1 MIAAALS
8 LVFGVALGIAL
19 GWWAHAARSAA
30 VVAGARA
37 EVEML
42 RGSREDVAS
51 SLSWATEDA
60 ARRQSTAIGSQ
71 VQHIVEP
78 LRANLAQLAEELRR
92 VESNR
97 IGAYAGLS
105 EQVRGIQ
112 AASLA
117 LNDQTRQL
125 ANALHSSHV
134 RGRWGEVQLERVVEL
149 AGMTKHCDFSTQ
161 VSVKDR
167 GPNGSGHN
175 GSGSGGSGGLN
186 GSGTSTLRPD
196 LVVHLAGGR
205 DIVVDAKVPLDAY
218 LRAAEATDPA
228 TRDRLIGEHA
238 RALRSHIARLSAK
251 AYWTAFDNTPEMVVL
266 FLPGDVVLEAAAR
279 TDPDLLEYGFARNVV
294 IATPT
299 TLIALLR
306 TVALGWRHDA
316 MARDAAVIHDLG
328 LQLHQ
333 RLAGVLGHLGTL
345 GTSLQR
351 TVDAYNS
358 TIGSVESRLGVTAR
372 RLAEL
377 DALGDVADPPEPPVI
392 HDTCRSAGTFAAPA
406 ATTAPEPAPRPAGG
420 TISVDEPVP

>member
-1 MIAAALS
+1 MTAAALA
-8 LVFGVALGIAL
+8 LVVGLVLGIAL

-30 VVAGARA
+30 TVAAARA

-42 RGSREDVAS
+42 RAGREDVAS

-60 ARRQSTAIGSQ
+60 ARRQSSAISSS
-71 VQHIVEP
+71 VAHIVEP
-78 LRANLAQLAEELRR
+78 LRANLAQLGDELRR
-92 VESNR
+92 VENNR
-97 IGAYAGLS
+97 IGAYAGLT
-105 EQVRGIQ
+105 EQVRGIHS
-112 AASLA
+112 ASIA
-117 LNDQTRQL
+117 LSDQTRQL
-125 ANALHSSHV
+125 ANALHSPHA

-161 VSVKDR
+161 VSVTDTSAADGSR
-167 GPNGSGHN
+167 NGA
-175 GSGSGGSGGLN
+175 
-186 GSGTSTLRPD
+186 TLRPD

-205 DIVVDAKVPLDAY
+205 DIIVDAKVPLDAY
-218 LRAAEATDPA
+218 LRAAEATDTSA
-228 TRDRLIGEHA
+228 RDRLIGEHA
-238 RALRSHIARLSAK
+238 RALRAHIARLSAK
-251 AYWTAFDNTPEMVVL
+251 SYWSAFDNTPEMVVL

-279 TDPDLLEYGFARNVV
+279 TDPDLLEFGFARNVV

-333 RLAGVLGHLGTL
+333 RLAGVLGHLGSL

-351 TVDAYNS
+351 TVDAYNA
-358 TIGSVESRLGVTAR
+358 TIGSVDSRLGVTAR

-377 DALGDVADPPEPPVI
+377 DALGDVPEAPRPPVI
-392 HDTCRSAGTFAAPA
+392 HDTCRAAGSTVTPG
-406 ATTAPEPAPRPAGG
+406 TTPEPAPTPRAGG
-420 TISVDEPVP
+420 GTKSIDEPVP

>member
-1 MIAAALS
+1 MSGVSDTIGVMTAAALA
-8 LVFGVALGIAL
+8 LVVGLALGIAL

-30 VVAGARA
+30 TVAAARA

-42 RGSREDVAS
+42 RAGREDVAS

-60 ARRQSTAIGSQ
+60 ARRQSSAISSS
-71 VQHIVEP
+71 VAHIVEP
-78 LRANLAQLAEELRR
+78 LRANLAQLADELRR
-92 VESNR
+92 VENNR
-97 IGAYAGLS
+97 IGAYAGLT
-105 EQVRGIQ
+105 EQVRGIHS
-112 AASLA
+112 ASIA

-125 ANALHSSHV
+125 ANALHSPHA

-161 VSVKDR
+161 VSVPDTSAS
-167 GPNGSGHN
+167 NGSGGRTGN
-175 GSGSGGSGGLN
+175 I
-186 GSGTSTLRPD
+186 LRPD

-205 DIVVDAKVPLDAY
+205 DIIVDAKVPLDAY
-218 LRAAEATDPA
+218 LRAAEAGDSSA
-228 TRDRLIGEHA
+228 RDKLIGEHA
-238 RALRSHIARLSAK
+238 RALRAHIARLSAK
-251 AYWTAFDNTPEMVVL
+251 SYWSAFDNTPEMVVL

-279 TDPDLLEYGFARNVV
+279 TDPDLLEFGFARNVV

-333 RLAGVLGHLGTL
+333 RLAGVLGHLGSL

-351 TVDAYNS
+351 TVDAYNA
-358 TIGSVESRLGVTAR
+358 TIGSVDSRLGVTAR

-377 DALGDVADPPEPPVI
+377 DALGDVPEAPQPPVI
-392 HDTCRSAGTFAAPA
+392 HDTCRATGSRVTPGT
-406 ATTAPEPAPRPAGG
+406 TPEPAPTPRPGGG
-420 TISVDEPVP
+420 TKSIDEPVP

>member
-1 MIAAALS
+1 MTAAALS
-8 LVFGVALGIAL
+8 LVFGVVLGIAL

-30 VVAGARA
+30 EVAAARA
-37 EVEML
+37 EIDTL
-42 RGSREDVAS
+42 RAGREDVAS

-60 ARRQSTAIGSQ
+60 ARRQSSAIGSQ
-71 VQHIVEP
+71 VAHIVEP
-78 LRANLAQLAEELRR
+78 LKSNLAQLADELRR

-97 IGAYAGLS
+97 IGAYAGLT
-105 EQVRGIQ
+105 EQVRGIH
-112 AASLA
+112 AASVA

-125 ANALHSSHV
+125 ANALHSSHT

-161 VSVKDR
+161 VTVTGTSTV
-167 GPNGSGHN
+167 N
-175 GSGSGGSGGLN
+175 GSGSGP
-186 GSGTSTLRPD
+186 TLRPD

-205 DIVVDAKVPLDAY
+205 DIVVDAKVPLEAY
-218 LRAAEATDPA
+218 LRAAESTDAA
-228 TRDRLIGEHA
+228 TRDRLLGEHA
-238 RALRSHIARLSAK
+238 RALRAHIARLSAK
-251 AYWTAFDNTPEMVVL
+251 AYWSAFDNTPEMVVL
-266 FLPGDVVLEAAAR
+266 FLPGDVVLESAAR
-279 TDPDLLEYGFARNVV
+279 TDPDLLEFGFARNVV

-333 RLAGVLGHLGTL
+333 RLAAVLGHLGTL

-377 DALGDVADPPEPPVI
+377 DALGDVPEPPRPPVI
-392 HDTCRSAGTFAAPA
+392 HDTCRSTGFDDAPA
-406 ATTAPEPAPRPAGG
+406 TTPSSTSTPQFGGG

>member
-8 LVFGVALGIAL
+8 LVFGVLLGIAL
-19 GWWAHAARSAA
+19 GWWAHAARSAG
-30 VVAGARA
+30 VVAAARA

-42 RGSREDVAS
+42 REGRSEVAS

-60 ARRQSTAIGSQ
+60 ARRQSTAIGGQ

-78 LRANLAQLAEELRR
+78 LRATLAQLSDELRR

-97 IGAYAGLS
+97 IGAYAGLT
-105 EQVRGIQ
+105 EQVRGIH
-112 AASLA
+112 AASVA

-125 ANALHSSHV
+125 ANALHSSHS

-161 VSVKDR
+161 VSLPDQSKD
-167 GPNGSGHN
+167 GA
-175 GSGSGGSGGLN
+175 
-186 GSGTSTLRPD
+186 TVRPD

-218 LRAAEATDPA
+218 LRAAESTDA
-228 TRDRLIGEHA
+228 AARDRLIGEHA
-238 RALRSHIARLSAK
+238 RALRGHIARLSAK
-251 AYWTAFDNTPEMVVL
+251 AYWTAFENTPEMVVL
-266 FLPGDVVLEAAAR
+266 FLPADAVLEAAVR
-279 TDPDLLEYGFARNVV
+279 TDPDVLEYGFARNVV

-316 MARDAAVIHDLG
+316 MARDAAVIHALG
-328 LQLHQ
+328 MELHQ

-377 DALGDVADPPEPPVI
+377 DALGEVSEPPRPRVI
-392 HDTCRSAGTFAAPA
+392 HDTCRSAGSVAAPA
-406 ATTAPEPAPRPAGG
+406 TTSAAASTPRSGG
-420 TISVDEPVP
+420 GAISADEPVP

>member
-1 MIAAALS
+1 MTAAALS
-8 LVFGVALGIAL
+8 LVFGVVLGIAL

-30 VVAGARA
+30 EVAAARA
-37 EVEML
+37 EIDTL
-42 RGSREDVAS
+42 RAGREDVAS

-60 ARRQSTAIGSQ
+60 ARRQSSAIGSQ
-71 VQHIVEP
+71 VAHIVEP
-78 LRANLAQLAEELRR
+78 LKSNLAQLADELRR

-97 IGAYAGLS
+97 IGAYAGLT
-105 EQVRGIQ
+105 EQVRGIH
-112 AASLA
+112 AASAA

-125 ANALHSSHV
+125 ANALHSSHA

-161 VSVKDR
+161 VTVTDTV
-167 GPNGSGHN
+167 N
-175 GSGSGGSGGLN
+175 GSGSGP
-186 GSGTSTLRPD
+186 TLRPD

-205 DIVVDAKVPLDAY
+205 DIVVDAKVPLEAY
-218 LRAAEATDPA
+218 LRAAESTDA
-228 TRDRLIGEHA
+228 AARDRLLGEHA
-238 RALRSHIARLSAK
+238 RALRAHIARLSAK
-251 AYWTAFDNTPEMVVL
+251 AYWSAFDNTPEMVVL
-266 FLPGDVVLEAAAR
+266 FLPGDVVLESAAR
-279 TDPDLLEYGFARNVV
+279 TDPDLLEFGFARNVV

-333 RLAGVLGHLGTL
+333 RLAAVLGHLGTL

-358 TIGSVESRLGVTAR
+358 TIGSVDSRLGVTAR

-377 DALGDVADPPEPPVI
+377 DALGDVAEAPRPPVI
-392 HDTCRSAGTFAAPA
+392 HDTCRSAGSEGTP
-406 ATTAPEPAPRPAGG
+406 ATTPSATSTPRSGGG
-420 TISVDEPVP
+420 TISIDEPVP

>member
-1 MIAAALS
+1 MTAAALS
-8 LVFGVALGIAL
+8 LVVGLVLGIAL

-30 VVAGARA
+30 TVAAARA

-42 RGSREDVAS
+42 RAGREDVAS

-60 ARRQSTAIGSQ
+60 ARRQSSAIGSS
-71 VQHIVEP
+71 VAHIVEP
-78 LRANLAQLAEELRR
+78 LRANLAQLADELRR
-92 VESNR
+92 VENNR
-97 IGAYAGLS
+97 IGAYAGLT
-105 EQVRGIQ
+105 EQVRGIHS
-112 AASLA
+112 ASIA

-125 ANALHSSHV
+125 ANALHSPHA

-161 VSVKDR
+161 VSVTDT
-167 GPNGSGHN
+167 SAAN
-175 GSGSGGSGGLN
+175 GSGSRGG
-186 GSGTSTLRPD
+186 TTLRPD

-205 DIVVDAKVPLDAY
+205 DIIVDAKVPLDAY
-218 LRAAEATDPA
+218 LRAAEATDTSA
-228 TRDRLIGEHA
+228 RDKLIGEHA
-238 RALRSHIARLSAK
+238 RALRAHIARLSAK
-251 AYWTAFDNTPEMVVL
+251 SYWSAFDNTPEMVVL

-279 TDPDLLEYGFARNVV
+279 TDPDLLEFGFARNVV

-358 TIGSVESRLGVTAR
+358 TIGSVDSRLGVTAR

-377 DALGDVADPPEPPVI
+377 DALGDVPDAPRPPVI
-392 HDTCRSAGTFAAPA
+392 HDTCRAAGSAVTPGT
-406 ATTAPEPAPRPAGG
+406 TPEPAPTPRPGGG
-420 TISVDEPVP
+420 TNSVDEPVP

>member
-1 MIAAALS
+1 MSDTIDDMTAAALS
-8 LVFGVALGIAL
+8 LVVGLALGIAL

-30 VVAGARA
+30 TVAAARA

-42 RGSREDVAS
+42 RAARDDVAS

-60 ARRQSTAIGSQ
+60 ARRQSSAIGSS
-71 VQHIVEP
+71 VAHIVEP
-78 LRANLAQLAEELRR
+78 LRANLAQLADELRR
-92 VESNR
+92 VENNR
-97 IGAYAGLS
+97 IGAYAGLT
-105 EQVRGIQ
+105 EQVRGIHS
-112 AASLA
+112 ASIA

-125 ANALHSSHV
+125 ANALHSPHA

-161 VSVKDR
+161 VSVTDPSD
-167 GPNGSGHN
+167 PNGSGN
-175 GSGSGGSGGLN
+175 GRGA
-186 GSGTSTLRPD
+186 TTLRPD

-218 LRAAEATDPA
+218 LRAAEATD
-228 TRDRLIGEHA
+228 TSVRDKLIREHA
-238 RALRSHIARLSAK
+238 RALRAHIARLSAK
-251 AYWTAFDNTPEMVVL
+251 SYWSAFDNTPEMVVL
-266 FLPGDVVLEAAAR
+266 FVPGDVVLEAAAR
-279 TDPDLLEYGFARNVV
+279 TDPDLLEFGFARNVV

-333 RLAGVLGHLGTL
+333 RLTGVLTHLGTL

-358 TIGSVESRLGVTAR
+358 TIGSVDSRLGVTAR

-377 DALGDVADPPEPPVI
+377 DALGDVPDAPRPPVI
-392 HDTCRSAGTFAAPA
+392 HDTCRPAGPTARPG
-406 ATTAPEPAPRPAGG
+406 TAPEAASTPRSGG
-420 TISVDEPVP
+420 ETISVEDPVP

>member
-1 MIAAALS
+1 MTAAALA
-8 LVFGVALGIAL
+8 LVVGLVLGIAL

-30 VVAGARA
+30 TVAAARA

-42 RGSREDVAS
+42 RAGREDVAS

-60 ARRQSTAIGSQ
+60 ARRQSSAISSS
-71 VQHIVEP
+71 VAHIVEP
-78 LRANLAQLAEELRR
+78 LRANLAQLGDELRR
-92 VESNR
+92 VENNR
-97 IGAYAGLS
+97 IGAYAGLT
-105 EQVRGIQ
+105 EQVRGIHS
-112 AASLA
+112 ASVA
-117 LNDQTRQL
+117 LSDQTRQL
-125 ANALHSSHV
+125 ANALHSPHA

-161 VSVKDR
+161 VSVTDTSAADGSR
-167 GPNGSGHN
+167 NGA
-175 GSGSGGSGGLN
+175 
-186 GSGTSTLRPD
+186 TLRPD

-205 DIVVDAKVPLDAY
+205 DIIVDAKVPLDAY
-218 LRAAEATDPA
+218 LRAAEATDTSA
-228 TRDRLIGEHA
+228 RDRLIGEHA
-238 RALRSHIARLSAK
+238 RALRAHIARLSAK
-251 AYWTAFDNTPEMVVL
+251 SYWSAFDNTPEMVVL

-279 TDPDLLEYGFARNVV
+279 TDPDLLEFGFARNVV

-333 RLAGVLGHLGTL
+333 RLAGVLGHLGSL

-351 TVDAYNS
+351 TVDAYNA
-358 TIGSVESRLGVTAR
+358 TIGSVDSRLGVTAR

-377 DALGDVADPPEPPVI
+377 DALGDVPEAPRPPVI
-392 HDTCRSAGTFAAPA
+392 HDTCRAAGSTVTPG
-406 ATTAPEPAPRPAGG
+406 TTPEPAPTPRAGG
-420 TISVDEPVP
+420 GTKSIDEPVP

>member
-1 MIAAALS
+1 MSDTIDDMTAAALA
-8 LVFGVALGIAL
+8 LVVGLVLGIAL

-30 VVAGARA
+30 TVAAARA

-42 RGSREDVAS
+42 RAGREDVAS

-60 ARRQSTAIGSQ
+60 ARRQSSAISSS
-71 VQHIVEP
+71 VAHIVEP
-78 LRANLAQLAEELRR
+78 LRANLAQLGDELRR
-92 VESNR
+92 VENNR
-97 IGAYAGLS
+97 IGAYAGLT
-105 EQVRGIQ
+105 EQVRGIHS
-112 AASLA
+112 ASVA
-117 LNDQTRQL
+117 LSDQTRQL
-125 ANALHSSHV
+125 ANALHSPHA

-161 VSVKDR
+161 VSVTDTSAADGSR
-167 GPNGSGHN
+167 NGA
-175 GSGSGGSGGLN
+175 
-186 GSGTSTLRPD
+186 TLRPD

-205 DIVVDAKVPLDAY
+205 DIIVDAKVPLDAY
-218 LRAAEATDPA
+218 LRAAEATDTSA
-228 TRDRLIGEHA
+228 RDRLIGEHA
-238 RALRSHIARLSAK
+238 RALRAHIARLSAK
-251 AYWTAFDNTPEMVVL
+251 SYWSAFDNTPEMVVL

-279 TDPDLLEYGFARNVV
+279 TDPDLLEFGFARNVV

-333 RLAGVLGHLGTL
+333 RLAGVLGHLGSL

-351 TVDAYNS
+351 TVDAYNA
-358 TIGSVESRLGVTAR
+358 TIGSVDSRLGVTAR

-377 DALGDVADPPEPPVI
+377 DALGDVPEAPRPPVI
-392 HDTCRSAGTFAAPA
+392 HDTCRAAGSTVTPG
-406 ATTAPEPAPRPAGG
+406 TTPEPAPTPRAGG
-420 TISVDEPVP
+420 GTKSIDEPVP